1 MSLARRWGGA
11 GCLLSG
17 TLRAESGREEKEVCE
32 ICFSLARKMF
42 RGWQQFFAGSL
53 NCLLLSLTCTVC
65 TGGLGQFRIPDFSEG
80 TACREADTAQPEAIV
95 QLSVVPSAQKLMS
108 TPLHQRQSFQAGEKI
123 WFFVCVRRGTQAL
136 PVLWGKKSK
145 KPTTLSVLS
154 RELFYEHKI
163 HSSGEQ
169 GNAPEGLFP
178 YAAGFSCCSGC
189 LVVFH
194 SPEFLRG
201 LKRLQ
206 CHPLLKAAFGA

>member
-1 MSLARRWGGA
+1 MGTKEQVCRCSSCCARWFSVPGVGALSLARRWGGA

-53 NCLLLSLTCTVC
+53 NCPLLSLTCTVC

-108 TPLHQRQSFQAGEKI
+108 SPLQ
-123 WFFVCVRRGTQAL
+123 
-136 PVLWGKKSK
+136 
-145 KPTTLSVLS
+145 
-154 RELFYEHKI
+154 
-163 HSSGEQ
+163 HSSASKTILPSRGEDLVLCVCKKRHSS
-169 GNAPEGLFP
+169 PT
-178 YAAGFSCCSGC
+178 CSLGK
-189 LVVFH
+189 
-194 SPEFLRG
+194 E
-201 LKRLQ
+201 K
-206 CHPLLKAAFGA
+206 